1 MSDFLTRRG
10 NLWHFVRRVPSEY
23 AAYDTRVIIR
33 HSTRIRVADDRVG
46 RRALRIAEKMNEDL
60 ELHWRSLAVDQSQDS
75 LTRYDEARRRART
88 LGYDHVANEQLLSS
102 PIERVLERLEA
113 LVAKGLVEDKGARTA
128 LLGTEARPS
137 FLLSRLFEEYEAAT
151 RDETRDLSP
160 DQLRIWR
167 NGRTRAVAQFVKV
180 VGDKAVTAITESDGI
195 DYVEWWRERVLEEDV
210 AAKTAN
216 KDVGQLSRMLKEMS
230 IRRRLNLPDIFKGL
244 RLRGEVD
251 HSRQPYD
258 PDFIRRRFLDGDAL
272 AGLNEDARLVLYVM
286 IETGLRPS
294 EVVNLREGT
303 ICLGAQIPH
312 VKVVA
317 DGRRLKTE
325 DSEREMPL
333 VGVALE
339 AMKLRPHGFA
349 KYRDKATVLSA
360 TVNKYLTENGLRPS
374 KDHTVYSLRHS
385 FKDRL
390 IAIEAPDSLIDSLM
404 GHKTYKPKYGRGP
417 SLELKLK
424 YLQRIAF
431 AVPAIA
437 TCVGSLQENSD
448 GRTHSI

>member
-10 NLWHFVRRVPSEY
+10 SLWHFVRRVPAEF
-23 AAYDTRVIIR
+23 AACDRRVIIR
-33 HSTRIRVADDRVG
+33 HSTRIRVADDRLG
-46 RRALRIAEKMNEDL
+46 RRAARVAEKMNEEL
-60 ELHWRSLAVDQSQDS
+60 ELRWRSLLADQSQGN
-75 LTRYDEARRRART
+75 LTRYEEARRRARM
-88 LGYDHVANEQLLSS
+88 LGYDHIANEQLLGS

-128 LLGTEARPS
+128 LLGTEAKPS
-137 FLLSRLFEEYEAAT
+137 FPLSRLFEEYEAAT
-151 RDETRDLSP
+151 RDETRDFSP

-167 NGRTRAVAQFVKV
+167 TGRIRAVAQFVKV
-180 VGDKAVTAITESDGI
+180 VGDKPVTAITEGDGI
-195 DYVEWWRERVLEEDV
+195 DYVEWWRERFLEDDV

-216 KDVGQLSRMLKEMS
+216 KDIGQLSRMLKEMS
-230 IRRRLNLPDIFKGL
+230 VRRRLNLPDIFKGL

-258 PDFIRRRFLDGDAL
+258 PDFIQRQFL
-272 AGLNEDARLVLYVM
+272 AGDGLASLNEDARLVLHVM

-303 ICLGAQIPH
+303 IFLNAAIPH
-312 VKVVA
+312 VKIAA

-325 DSEREMPL
+325 DSAREMPL

-339 AMKLRPHGFA
+339 AMKLRPQGFP

-360 TVNKYLTENGLRPS
+360 TVNKYLTENNLRPS

-390 IAIEAPDSLIDSLM
+390 VAIEAPDSLIDNLM

-417 SLELKLK
+417 ALELKLK
-424 YLQRIAF
+424 FLQRIAF
-431 AVPAIA
+431 AVPDTA
-437 TCVGSLQENSD
+437 T
-448 GRTHSI
+448 